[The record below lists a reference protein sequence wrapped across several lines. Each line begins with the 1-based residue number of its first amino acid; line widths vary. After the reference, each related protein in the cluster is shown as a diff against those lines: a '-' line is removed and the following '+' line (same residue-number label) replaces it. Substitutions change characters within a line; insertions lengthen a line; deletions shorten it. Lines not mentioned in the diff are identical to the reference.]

1 MSSKHKGQTHS
12 PVPDSRTNDDD
23 DWEAKKHPAKKAKPK
38 TKLAQSAANADE
50 MQATPANDSVTQV
63 SSTNAIEA
71 QSAPANATE
80 TQPAPVSTTSA
91 HLAPV
96 SATEAQPTPIPMHHD
111 VAEKLA
117 IDIIENRWKP
127 GTSITLNDI
136 QERFSISRTVAREAA
151 HALQSAN
158 AVIVRKRVG
167 LIAQEL
173 DKWQSLDTQV
183 IEWKLHSSC
192 RKEQLL
198 RITELRLAVEPVA
211 AEDAAMYAPM
221 ETKALMPVLASQMR
235 KDGESGNLTEFHK
248 LDTRFHNEIL
258 THSGNELFTAL
269 SPLVDI
275 VLKSRVEQGLY
286 PARPRPDALD
296 AHEKVAEGIWKGDA
310 KLARKA
316 MTHIVSEVRTTTQH
330 S

>member
-1 MSSKHKGQTHS
+1 MSNKRKRQTHS

-23 DWEAKKHPAKKAKPK
+23 DLEAKKHPAKKTKPK
-38 TKLAQSAANADE
+38 AKLAQSTANADE
-50 MQATPANDSVTQV
+50 MQTTPKNDSGTQA
-63 SSTNAIEA
+63 SLTNVIEA
-71 QSAPANATE
+71 QSTPTNATK
-80 TQPAPVSTTSA
+80 A
-91 HLAPV
+91 HPAPV
-96 SATEAQPTPIPMHHD
+96 SATEAQTTPIPMHHD

-167 LIAQEL
+167 LIAQKL